1 MSVKPRVTLALAT
14 VLAASSAFAFNL
26 DDAAKAV
33 SGATGGSTAQVAATP
48 QASGLLSA
56 LTGQLGV
63 SDEQALGGTGALLG
77 LARNKLSGG
86 DYSQLLQAVPGLDK
100 LSGGGALGGLGGQ
113 LGNLGGSASSGLL
126 GNVSSL
132 GDVNKTFG
140 ALGMDQ
146 SMSGKFA
153 GVLLDYFGKQGVN
166 SQLLSSLGGLWG
178 V

>member
-26 DDAAKAV
+26 GDAAKAV
-33 SGATGGSTAQVAATP
+33 SGATGGSATQVATTP

-63 SDEQALGGTGALLG
+63 SDEQAVGGTGALLG
-77 LARNKLSGG
+77 LAKNKLSGG
-86 DYSQLLQAVPGLDK
+86 DYSQLLKAVPGLDK
-100 LSGGGALGGLGGQ
+100 LSGGGALSGLGGQ
-113 LGNLGGSASSGLL
+113 LGDTASSGLL
-126 GNVSSL
+126 GNVGSL
-132 GDVNKTFG
+132 GDVNKAFG

-166 SQLLSSLGGLWG
+166 SELLSSLSGLWG
-178 V
+178 AGG